1 MRRHYLVGIKDRIA
15 FTIFLLGAPIDLL
28 YEYHV
33 TSFYSKTSPDHQR
46 YVLLY
51 YGKKED
57 LLIVKSGD

>member
-15 FTIFLLGAPIDLL
+15 FTVFLLGAPIDLL

-46 YVLLY
+46 YILLY